1 MKEQDLRRKVRKKAK
16 KLARFADKHGIDYI
30 SIIADLYGGEPYI
43 YAYGD
48 VDGECSALVSGWVG
62 CDHDA

>member
-1 MKEQDLRRKVRKKAK
+1 MKEQDLRRKVRKRAK
-16 KLARFADKHGIDYI
+16 KLARFAERHGIDYI

-48 VDGECSALVSGWVG
+48 VDGECNALVSGWVG
-62 CDHDA
+62 DGHDA